1 VNAGSNEL
9 QWENVMTIFHKG
21 SKKVMMRRFARAAVV
36 AAFLCTT
43 GAAETMD
50 MPANCQQ
57 QMQQCSLKV
66 WGHNSFAKA
75 GETQSVTFSNGAV
88 LTCTSTGANK
98 PRNCKFDP
106 PPDEALRQK
115 CADLKADL
123 VGLGNTQRDISNMV
137 GNERNYLDKAMQMTP
152 AELGK
157 EIDELQDIIRQGYSG
172 FSLGDEIS
180 RQDDSIERRE
190 LKFLQD
196 VSNSKTLGP
205 ELGGATAQKLQAR
218 ANQMVSSDQ
227 TWANDLQKWYD
238 QQINDTNDRIGKL
251 NCINVPVPLKQ

>member
-1 VNAGSNEL
+1 
-9 QWENVMTIFHKG
+9 MTIFHKG
-21 SKKVMMRRFARAAVV
+21 SKKVTMRRFARAAIV
-36 AAFLCTT
+36 AALFCTT
-43 GAAETMD
+43 GAAQTMD

-66 WGHNSFAKA
+66 WGHNSFTKA

-88 LTCTSTGANK
+88 LTCTSKGADK

-123 VGLGNTQRDISNMV
+123 VALGNGQHYVSNLV
-137 GNERNYLDKAMQMTP
+137 GNERNYLDRAMQMTP
-152 AELGK
+152 AELSK
-157 EIDELQDIIRQGYSG
+157 EIDALQYAIKQKPNG
-172 FSLGDEIS
+172 FSRGDEIS

-205 ELGGATAQKLQAR
+205 ELGGATAQKLQTR

-227 TWANDLQKWYD
+227 TWANGQQQWYD
-238 QQINDTNDRIGKL
+238 QQINDTNDQIGKL
-251 NCINVPVPLKQ
+251 NCVNVPAPLNNNNGTQ